1 MNFINIARYANYNDP
16 ELFAL
21 WQQGDEK
28 AFNIIYERHFI
39 RLVNIAYKKTGNTA
53 AAEEL
58 AQDVFLSFYRQ
69 MPTLREDTVPENYLF
84 VALKNRIFNY
94 HRQQLQQ
101 LRKDQALWKAPHF
114 QAPEVNLQLEMKEL
128 HNYIKARIA
137 ELPPQCRAVFLLS
150 REAQLSNKEVAEKL
164 NISVNTVEQ
173 HMRKALRILRA
184 SLGNDVTLLL
194 ILAADGLIN

>member
-1 MNFINIARYANYNDP
+1 M
-16 ELFAL
+16 
-21 WQQGDEK
+21 
-28 AFNIIYERHFI
+28 
-39 RLVNIAYKKTGNTA
+39 NIAYKKTGDTA

-69 MPTLREDTVPENYLF
+69 MPALREDTIPENYLF

-94 HRQQLQQ
+94 HRQQLLQ
-101 LRKDQALWKAPHF
+101 LRKDQSLWKDPRF
-114 QAPEVNLQLEMKEL
+114 QAPEVNLQLELKEL
-128 HNYIKARIA
+128 QTYLKARIE
-137 ELPPQCRAVFLLS
+137 ELPPQCRTVFLLS

-184 SLGNDVTLLL
+184 SLGNDVTLLV
-194 ILAADGLIN
+194 ILAAGGLYLH

>member
-1 MNFINIARYANYNDP
+1 
-16 ELFAL
+16 
-21 WQQGDEK
+21 
-28 AFNIIYERHFI
+28 
-39 RLVNIAYKKTGNTA
+39 VNIAYKKTGNTA

-69 MPTLREDTVPENYLF
+69 MPSLRADTLPENYLF

-94 HRQQLQQ
+94 HRQQLLQ
-101 LRKDQALWKAPHF
+101 LRKDQALWKDPHF
-114 QAPEVNLQLEMKEL
+114 QAPEVNVQLEMKEL
-128 HNYIKARIA
+128 QTYLKARIA
-137 ELPPQCRAVFLLS
+137 ELPPQCRTVFLLS

-184 SLGNDVTLLL
+184 SLGNDVALMIAVAGELYFRS
-194 ILAADGLIN
+194 GM